1 MRHVVYDITSAATW
15 IGWGALGLVWAAG
28 ALWAGRGG
36 AEPVLRREAR
46 DLASRLGGVVAVIVV
61 VTPQSVWR
69 PLTVG
74 WPAARAAG
82 LALFVLATAAT
93 IWARLALGTMWSSGA
108 TTRTNRGLRT
118 TGPYAITRHPIY
130 TCVLAMLGATAL
142 MQCLGRW
149 VALFVL
155 VVGVLLI
162 KVGSEERLLVDEFGA
177 EYARYQRRVPRLIPT
192 LRRARRR

>member
-1 MRHVVYDITSAATW
+1 MTTW

-28 ALWAGRGG
+28 ALRARRAG
-36 AEPVLRREAR
+36 AEPVRRRQGR
-46 DLASRLGGVVAVIVV
+46 DLASRVGGAVAVIVV

-74 WPAARAAG
+74 WPEARLAG
-82 LALFVLATAAT
+82 LALFVLATTAT
-93 IWARLALGTMWSSGA
+93 IRARIALGTMWSSGA
-108 TTRTNRGLRT
+108 IARRNHGLRT

-130 TCVLAMLGATAL
+130 SGVIAMLGATAA
-142 MQCLGRW
+142 MQGLGRW
-149 VALFVL
+149 VTMCVL

-162 KVGSEERLLVDEFGA
+162 KVGSEERLLADEFGA

-192 LRRARRR
+192 LRRAPRR